1 MKLILSTLL
10 LLTSF
15 SLFAQFEHQ
24 KLVDN
29 KKYSKA
35 LKKTQKEHGK
45 NAKSINALYSFAVLY
60 NIEDSK
66 FFNSDTAYQYAIKT
80 REAYTHATQKEIDK
94 LDKQDL
100 NGAAINKQLNVICGT
115 AYQISKKANTVA
127 IYNHFLKTFTE
138 NSALVIEATKHR
150 NSKAFEEAATVNTI
164 ASYQTFIDTYSNAV
178 EVRKAKN
185 KRNEIAYSDSKT
197 LNTIESFQY
206 FIDKYPEAREA
217 NQAKLLRDRIA
228 FAEAKKINTSKAM
241 QGFLTAYPDSDI
253 AKEVHYEH
261 DRLHFEEGFIPNS
274 SSYSLNYLQTH
285 MHSSYRGIIIDT
297 VYYIGMRNKDYY
309 SLRFLAENADEFNLD
324 PSIWTDYFHVY
335 TKSGASDLIDEFRN
349 EYGHKFSSTYFL
361 SSEYTSA
368 LATELID
375 EKDITIRNEDILDY
389 FRNHPST
396 YLSFQMAQKILDPY
410 VKAKN
415 WTKANG
421 VIKQLQKELNY
432 NNTYLNDLEATLA
445 NGDKNI
451 QKKKLSSVV
460 NTTKGGEY
468 VPVIS
473 ADNKLLYFCGEGR
486 SDNYYDEDIFV
497 SENTNGRWQ
506 KPQLVSDLNTYGND
520 APLSV
525 SADGNTLLLFK
536 NGSLFYSERDYYGW
550 SDLVEFP
557 YPINSDTWEADAMI
571 TSDGK
576 SIVFVSKRVPDH
588 PYIYDIDIFISH
600 KLEDGWSAPINLGST
615 INTEFTDRSPFLHP
629 DMKTLYFSSQGH
641 GGLGELD
648 VFKTTRL
655 NDSSWT
661 DWSPPIN
668 LGRDINTSGMDWGY
682 RISTDGKTAY
692 FAARTGKENQDLYS
706 VNLPGYLRP
715 GFVATVEGTLLDK
728 DNKPIEATIKWE
740 DLETGKIIGES
751 KSNPEDGSYFIVL
764 PMGKIYGYYIENGD
778 YYPISSHIDLREEDK
793 AVVIDKDIEIVTFD
807 QMISE
812 GISVP
817 MNNLFFNTGK
827 WNLLS
832 ESRPELKRIAEI
844 IKTHKLKVEISGHTD
859 DVGPD
864 DTNQSLSENRANA
877 VAKFLQ
883 DLGVPL
889 ELISTIGYGESQ
901 PSQSNETADGRALN
915 RRVELKFVE

>member
-35 LKKTQKEHGK
+35 LKKTQKEYDK
-45 NAKSINALYSFAVLY
+45 NANSINALYSFAVLY

-66 FFNSDTAYQYAIKT
+66 FFNSDTAYYYAIKT
-80 REAYTHATQKEIDK
+80 RETYTHATQKEIDK
-94 LDKQDL
+94 LDKQGLD
-100 NGAAINKQLNVICGT
+100 GAAINKQLNVICGT

-127 IYNHFLKTFTE
+127 IYNHFLETFTE
-138 NSALVIEATKHR
+138 NSALVIEATKRR
-150 NSKAFEEAATVNTI
+150 NSKAFEEAETVNTI

-178 EVRKAKN
+178 EVKKAKN
-185 KRNEIAYSDSKT
+185 KRNEIGYSNAKT
-197 LNTIESFQY
+197 LNTIESYQG
-206 FIDKYPEAREA
+206 FIDKYPEAREV
-217 NQAKLLRDRIA
+217 NQAKLLRDQIA
-228 FAEAKKINTSKAM
+228 FASAKKINTSKAM
-241 QGFLTAYPDSDI
+241 QDFLTAYPNSEI
-253 AKEVHYEH
+253 AEEVRYVH
-261 DRLHFEEGFIPNS
+261 DRLHFEEGFITNS
-274 SSYSLNYLQTH
+274 SSYSLNYLKTH

-309 SLRFLAENADEFNLD
+309 SLRFLAENSDEFNLD

-335 TKSGASDLIDEFRN
+335 TKSGASELIDEFRN
-349 EYGHKFSSTYFL
+349 EYEYRFSSALFL
-361 SSEYTSA
+361 SSEYLDA

-375 EKDITIRNEDILDY
+375 EKNITIRNEDVLDY

-396 YLSFQMAQKILDPY
+396 YLSFQMSQKILDPY

-415 WTKANG
+415 WTKATG

-432 NNTYLNDLEATLA
+432 KNTYLNDLETILA

-451 QKKKLSSVV
+451 QKKKLTSLV

-473 ADNKLLYFCGEGR
+473 ADNKLLYFCGKDR
-486 SDNYYDEDIFV
+486 NDNYSNEDIFV
-497 SENTNGRWQ
+497 SENSNGRWQ
-506 KPQLVSDLNTYGND
+506 KPTLVSDLNTYGND

-576 SIVFVSKRVPDH
+576 SIVFASKRVPDH
-588 PYIYDIDIFISH
+588 PYIYDIDIYISH
-600 KLEDGWSAPINLGST
+600 KLDDGWSTPINLGST

-655 NDSSWT
+655 NDTSWT
-661 DWSPPIN
+661 DWSTPIN

-682 RISTDGKTAY
+682 RISTDGETAY
-692 FAARTGKENQDLYS
+692 FAATTGKENQDLYS

-827 WNLLS
+827 WNILS

-844 IKTHKLKVEISGHTD
+844 IKTHNLKVEISGHTD

-864 DTNQSLSENRANA
+864 DTNQTLSENRANA
-877 VAKFLQ
+877 IAKFLQ

-901 PSQSNETADGRALN
+901 PSESNETADGRALN
-915 RRVELKFVE
+915 RRVELKFVD